1 MIYEIDFIDG
11 KISVN
16 EEWFT
21 LRELSEL
28 ILEYLE
34 NGEND
39 VTEYAE
45 ALRDLDTALK
55 FWY

>member
-1 MIYEIDFIDG
+1 MIYEIDFIEG

-34 NGEND
+34 SGEND